1 MDAADRKHVNSLWAD
16 TVKCLLD
23 AGKSPIFLL
32 QNPCIRASDFPFQKK
47 QFSVSKKGKFRFNS
61 VSLLPKLNL
70 MKSQYIQKKYS
81 IESKLSLDE
90 NIKTEKQWFH

>member
-1 MDAADRKHVNSLWAD
+1 MPFLYEVASHIKKQPFRP
-16 TVKCLLD
+16 LLTHCEYS
-23 AGKSPIFLL
+23 SPTTH
-32 QNPCIRASDFPFQKK
+32 CEYSRASDFPFQKK

-61 VSLLPKLNL
+61 VSLLPELNL